1 MFPNRRSRIHLF
13 AIIRSPPP
21 PCFAF
26 HENLETRSCSQGCTP
41 LDAGLLICFPL
52 LALPSTPPSS
62 LSSSSSLFLS
72 RAHTHTHTHWT
83 SHQPLIV
90 ARIPN
95 ITIKFEYRW
104 SEFKQSYGD
113 RSRNKQLR
121 ILMHAQILL
130 NLLLQRTNAIFLRI
144 RGSTGMVE
152 RWVDWSLGGIQGVHR
167 ATYKFTI
174 WWILRFSLSCLS
186 LSSFVLLFFLLFYF
200 TLQGE
205 TGKHFVQ
212 TKILLVRGWSSRN
225 LRCLRVDA

>member
-13 AIIRSPPP
+13 VIIRSPPP

-113 RSRNKQLR
+113 RSRSNSQESWCTQKYYWIYYCRGQMQFFFEFEDRQGWCRGELIGPLAVFR
-121 ILMHAQILL
+121 VCIVRH
-130 NLLLQRTNAIFLRI
+130 TNSRSDESFDFLCRV
-144 RGSTGMVE
+144 SPF
-152 RWVDWSLGGIQGVHR
+152 LP
-167 ATYKFTI
+167 
-174 WWILRFSLSCLS
+174 
-186 LSSFVLLFFLLFYF
+186 SFCYSFFFF
-200 TLQGE
+200 TLLYRGKLANILSKQKSFLCAVDLRE
-205 TGKHFVQ
+205 T
-212 TKILLVRGWSSRN
+212 
-225 LRCLRVDA
+225 